1 MINKKILIV
10 GGGPAGLMAAD
21 FASRSGVEV
30 TLADSMP
37 TFGRKFLMAGK
48 SGLNL
53 TMHEDDITFQTRI
66 IHNNT
71 TIEKALEE
79 FGPIEVIEWAN
90 SLGIKT
96 FVGST
101 GRVFPTEMKASP
113 LLRNWISRLDELG
126 VSRQNRWKLKS
137 ISNKVATF
145 ETPQGLLNKPADG
158 IVLALGGASWPKLGS
173 NGDWK
178 SLFDPAE
185 LESFQA
191 SNCSFIVKW
200 SIKMSK
206 YFGQPLKSIK
216 LSAGSQSSRGEIII
230 SQKGIEGGG
239 IYSLSA
245 QLKKGED
252 LILDLLPDWDNDK
265 ILKLLTIPWGKSS
278 SSNILRKRLKLEPI
292 KQAILREFA
301 MDVFKEPALLTKSI
315 KSLKIPLNGTGPIQ
329 TAISTSGGVKM
340 GSIDENFMLRGRPGI
355 FCAGEMLDWD
365 APTGGYLITTCLATG
380 RMAGKRAVQ
389 FVSHC

>member
-145 ETPQGLLNKPADG
+145 ETPQGLLNKSADG

-315 KSLKIPLNGTGPIQ
+315 KSLKIPLNGTGPIK

-340 GSIDENFMLRGRPGI
+340 GSIDENFMLRGRPGV

-389 FVSHC
+389 FVSHF

>member
-1 MINKKILIV
+1 MKNKKILIV

-53 TMHEDDITFQTRI
+53 TMHEDYITFQTRI

-90 SLGIKT
+90 SLSIKT

-145 ETPQGLLNKPADG
+145 ETPQGLLNKSADG

-340 GSIDENFMLRGRPGI
+340 GSIDENFMLRGRPGV

-380 RMAGKRAVQ
+380 RMAGKRAMQ

>member
-145 ETPQGLLNKPADG
+145 ETPQGLLNKSADG

-315 KSLKIPLNGTGPIQ
+315 KSLKIPLNGTGPIK

-380 RMAGKRAVQ
+380 RMAGQRAVQ

>member
-21 FASRSGVEV
+21 FASRSGVKV
-30 TLADSMP
+30 TLVDSMP

-53 TMHEDDITFQTRI
+53 TMNEDDVTFQKRI
-66 IHNNT
+66 IQNNT

-137 ISNKVATF
+137 LSNKVATF
-145 ETPQGLLNKPADG
+145 ETPQGLLNESADG

-173 NGDWK
+173 NGNWK

-252 LILDLLPDWDNDK
+252 LILDLLPDWDNGK
-265 ILKLLTIPWGKSS
+265 ILKLLTMPWGKSS
-278 SSNILRKRLKLEPI
+278 SSNVLRKRLKLEPV

-315 KSLKIPLNGTGPIQ
+315 KSLRIPLNGTGPIQ
-329 TAISTSGGVKM
+329 TAISTSGGMKM
-340 GSIDENFMLRGRPGI
+340 GSIDENFMLRSRPGV

>member
-145 ETPQGLLNKPADG
+145 ETPQGLLNKSADG

-178 SLFDPAE
+178 SLFNPAE

-315 KSLKIPLNGTGPIQ
+315 KSLKIPLNGTGPIK

-389 FVSHC
+389 FVSHF

>member
-1 MINKKILIV
+1 MKNKKILIV

-53 TMHEDDITFQTRI
+53 TMHEDNVTFQTRI
-66 IHNNT
+66 IDNNT

-145 ETPQGLLNKPADG
+145 ETPQGLLNKSADG

-315 KSLKIPLNGTGPIQ
+315 KSLKIPLNGTGPIK

-389 FVSHC
+389 FISHC

>member
-30 TLADSMP
+30 TIADSMP

-66 IHNNT
+66 INNNT
-71 TIEKALEE
+71 TLEKALEE

-145 ETPQGLLNKPADG
+145 ETPQGLLNKSADG

-265 ILKLLTIPWGKSS
+265 IVKLLTIPWGKSS

-315 KSLKIPLNGTGPIQ
+315 KSLKIPLNGTGPIK

-340 GSIDENFMLRGRPGI
+340 GSIDENFMLRGKPGV

-380 RMAGKRAVQ
+380 RMAGKRAMQ

>member
-21 FASRSGVEV
+21 FASRSGVKV
-30 TLADSMP
+30 TLVDSMP

-145 ETPQGLLNKPADG
+145 ETPQGLLNKSADG

-185 LESFQA
+185 VESFQA
-191 SNCSFIVKW
+191 SNCSFVVKW
-200 SIKMSK
+200 SMKMSK

-315 KSLKIPLNGTGPIQ
+315 KSLKIPLNGTGPIK

>member
-53 TMHEDDITFQTRI
+53 TMHEDDVTFQTRI

-145 ETPQGLLNKPADG
+145 ETPQGLLNKSADG

-315 KSLKIPLNGTGPIQ
+315 KSLKVPLNGTGPIK

>member
-53 TMHEDDITFQTRI
+53 TMYEDDITFQTRI

-145 ETPQGLLNKPADG
+145 ETPQGLLNKSADG

-245 QLKKGED
+245 QLKTGED

-315 KSLKIPLNGTGPIQ
+315 KSLKIPLNGTGPIK

-389 FVSHC
+389 FVSHF

>member
-21 FASRSGVEV
+21 FASRSGVKV
-30 TLADSMP
+30 TLVDSMP

-53 TMHEDDITFQTRI
+53 TMNEDDVTFQKRI
-66 IHNNT
+66 IQNNT

-137 ISNKVATF
+137 LSNKVATF
-145 ETPQGLLNKPADG
+145 ETPQGLLNESADG

-185 LESFQA
+185 VESFQA
-191 SNCSFIVKW
+191 SNCSFVVKW
-200 SIKMSK
+200 SMKMSK

-252 LILDLLPDWDNDK
+252 LILDLLPDWDNGK
-265 ILKLLTIPWGKSS
+265 ILKLLTMPWGKSS
-278 SSNILRKRLKLEPI
+278 SSNVLRKRLKLEPV

-329 TAISTSGGVKM
+329 TAISTSGGMKM
-340 GSIDENFMLRGRPGI
+340 GSIDENFMLRSRPGV

>member
-145 ETPQGLLNKPADG
+145 ETPQGLLNKSADG

-389 FVSHC
+389 FVSHF

>member
-145 ETPQGLLNKPADG
+145 ETPQGLLNKSADG

-315 KSLKIPLNGTGPIQ
+315 KSLKIPLNGTGPIK

-380 RMAGKRAVQ
+380 RMAGKRAMQ

>member
-145 ETPQGLLNKPADG
+145 ETPQGLLNKSADG

-315 KSLKIPLNGTGPIQ
+315 KSLKIPLNGTGPIR

>member
-21 FASRSGVEV
+21 FASRSGVKV

-53 TMHEDDITFQTRI
+53 TMHEDDITFQTHI

-145 ETPQGLLNKPADG
+145 ETPQGLLNKSADG

-315 KSLKIPLNGTGPIQ
+315 KSLKIPLNGTGPIK

>member
-21 FASRSGVEV
+21 FASRSGVKV
-30 TLADSMP
+30 TLVDSMP

-145 ETPQGLLNKPADG
+145 ETPQGLLNKSADG

-185 LESFQA
+185 VESFQA
-191 SNCSFIVKW
+191 SNCSFVVKW
-200 SIKMSK
+200 SMKMSK

-252 LILDLLPDWDNDK
+252 LILDLLPDWDNGK
-265 ILKLLTIPWGKSS
+265 ILKLLTMPWGKSS
-278 SSNILRKRLKLEPI
+278 SSNVLRKRLKLEPV

-315 KSLKIPLNGTGPIQ
+315 KSLKIPLNGTGPIK

>member
-21 FASRSGVEV
+21 FASRSGVKV
-30 TLADSMP
+30 TLVDSMP

-53 TMHEDDITFQTRI
+53 TMNEDDVTFQKRI
-66 IHNNT
+66 IQNNT

-145 ETPQGLLNKPADG
+145 ETPQGLLNKSADG

-315 KSLKIPLNGTGPIQ
+315 KSLKIPLNGTGPIK

-340 GSIDENFMLRGRPGI
+340 GSIDENFMLRSRPGV

>member
-53 TMHEDDITFQTRI
+53 TMNEDDVTFQKRI
-66 IHNNT
+66 IQNNT

-137 ISNKVATF
+137 LSNNVATF
-145 ETPQGLLNKPADG
+145 ETPQGLLNESADG

-185 LESFQA
+185 VESFQA
-191 SNCSFIVKW
+191 SNCSFVVKW
-200 SIKMSK
+200 SMKMSK

-252 LILDLLPDWDNDK
+252 LILDLLPDWDNGK
-265 ILKLLTIPWGKSS
+265 ILKLLTMPWGKSS
-278 SSNILRKRLKLEPI
+278 SSNVLRKRLKLEPV

-301 MDVFKEPALLTKSI
+301 MDVFKEPALLTKNI

-329 TAISTSGGVKM
+329 TAISTSGGMKM
-340 GSIDENFMLRGRPGI
+340 GSIDENFMLRSRPGV

>member
-53 TMHEDDITFQTRI
+53 TMHEDNVTFLTRI
-66 IHNNT
+66 IDNNT

-145 ETPQGLLNKPADG
+145 ETPQGLLNKSADG

-315 KSLKIPLNGTGPIQ
+315 KSLKIPLNGTGPIK

>member
-145 ETPQGLLNKPADG
+145 ETPQGLLNKSADG

-178 SLFDPAE
+178 SLFDPAQ

-191 SNCSFIVKW
+191 SNCSFVVKW

-315 KSLKIPLNGTGPIQ
+315 KSLKIPLNGTGPIK

>member
-145 ETPQGLLNKPADG
+145 ETPQGLLNKSADG

-265 ILKLLTIPWGKSS
+265 ILKLLTMPWGKSS
-278 SSNILRKRLKLEPI
+278 SSNVLRKRLKLEPI

-315 KSLKIPLNGTGPIQ
+315 KSLKIPLNGTGPIK

-340 GSIDENFMLRGRPGI
+340 GSIDENFMLRSRPGV

>member
-21 FASRSGVEV
+21 FASRSGVKV
-30 TLADSMP
+30 TLVDSMP

-137 ISNKVATF
+137 LSNKVATF
-145 ETPQGLLNKPADG
+145 ETPQGLLNESADG

-185 LESFQA
+185 VESFQA
-191 SNCSFIVKW
+191 SNCSFVVKW
-200 SIKMSK
+200 SMKMSK

-252 LILDLLPDWDNDK
+252 LILDLLPDWDNGK
-265 ILKLLTIPWGKSS
+265 ILKLLTMPWGKSS
-278 SSNILRKRLKLEPI
+278 SSNVLRKRLKLEPI

-340 GSIDENFMLRGRPGI
+340 GSIDENFMLRSRPGV

>member
-145 ETPQGLLNKPADG
+145 ETPQGLLNQSADG

-252 LILDLLPDWDNDK
+252 LILDLLPDWDNGK
-265 ILKLLTIPWGKSS
+265 ILKLLTMPWGKSS
-278 SSNILRKRLKLEPI
+278 SSNVLRKRLKLEPV

>member
-1 MINKKILIV
+1 MISKKILIV

-21 FASRSGVEV
+21 FASRSGVKV
-30 TLADSMP
+30 TLVDSMP

-53 TMHEDDITFQTRI
+53 TMNEDDVTFQTRI
-66 IHNNT
+66 IQNNT

-137 ISNKVATF
+137 LSNKVATF
-145 ETPQGLLNKPADG
+145 ETPQGLLNESADG

-185 LESFQA
+185 VESFQA
-191 SNCSFIVKW
+191 SNCSFVVKW
-200 SIKMSK
+200 SMKMSK

-252 LILDLLPDWDNDK
+252 LILDLLPDWDNGK
-265 ILKLLTIPWGKSS
+265 ILKLLTMPWGKSS
-278 SSNILRKRLKLEPI
+278 SSNVLRKRLKLEPV

-301 MDVFKEPALLTKSI
+301 MDVFKEPALLTKNI

-340 GSIDENFMLRGRPGI
+340 GSIDENFMLRSRPGV

>member
-21 FASRSGVEV
+21 FAGRSGVKV
-30 TLADSMP
+30 TVVDSMP

-145 ETPQGLLNKPADG
+145 ETPQGLLNKSADG

-315 KSLKIPLNGTGPIQ
+315 KSLKIPLNGTGPIK

-340 GSIDENFMLRGRPGI
+340 GSIDENFMLRSRPGV

-389 FVSHC
+389 FISHC

>member
-53 TMHEDDITFQTRI
+53 TMHEDNVTFQTRI
-66 IHNNT
+66 IDNNN

-145 ETPQGLLNKPADG
+145 ETPQGLLNKSADG

-315 KSLKIPLNGTGPIQ
+315 KSLKIPLNGTGPIK

>member
-21 FASRSGVEV
+21 FASRSGVKV
-30 TLADSMP
+30 TLVDSMP

-53 TMHEDDITFQTRI
+53 TMNEDDVTFQTRI
-66 IHNNT
+66 IQNNT

-145 ETPQGLLNKPADG
+145 ETPQGLLNKSADG

-315 KSLKIPLNGTGPIQ
+315 KSLKIPLNGTGPIK

-389 FVSHC
+389 FVSHF

>member
-21 FASRSGVEV
+21 FASRSGVKV
-30 TLADSMP
+30 TLVDSMP

-53 TMHEDDITFQTRI
+53 TMNEDDVTFQKRI
-66 IHNNT
+66 IQNNT

-145 ETPQGLLNKPADG
+145 ETPQGLLNKSADG

-252 LILDLLPDWDNDK
+252 LILDLLPDWDNGK
-265 ILKLLTIPWGKSS
+265 ILKLLTMPWGKSS
-278 SSNILRKRLKLEPI
+278 SSNVLRKRLKLEPV

-315 KSLKIPLNGTGPIQ
+315 KSLKIPLNGTGPIK

>member
-145 ETPQGLLNKPADG
+145 ETPQGLLNKSADG

-340 GSIDENFMLRGRPGI
+340 SSIDENFMLRGRPGV

-389 FVSHC
+389 FISHC

>member
-145 ETPQGLLNKPADG
+145 ETPQGLLNKSADG

-340 GSIDENFMLRGRPGI
+340 SSIDENFMLRGRPGI

-380 RMAGKRAVQ
+380 RMAGKRAVE

>member
-53 TMHEDDITFQTRI
+53 TMYEDDITFQTRI

-145 ETPQGLLNKPADG
+145 ETPQGLLNKSADG

-315 KSLKIPLNGTGPIQ
+315 KSLKIPLNGTGPIK

-340 GSIDENFMLRGRPGI
+340 GSIDENFMLRSRPGV

>member
-53 TMHEDDITFQTRI
+53 TMHEDDITFQKRI

-145 ETPQGLLNKPADG
+145 ETPQGLLNKSADG

-315 KSLKIPLNGTGPIQ
+315 KSLKIPLNGTGPIK

>member
-145 ETPQGLLNKPADG
+145 ETPQGLLNKSADG

-329 TAISTSGGVKM
+329 NSISTSGGVKI
-340 GSIDENFMLRGRPGI
+340 GSIDENFMLRGRPGV

-365 APTGGYLITTCLATG
+365 APTGGYLITTFLATG

>member
-1 MINKKILIV
+1 MKNKKILIV

-53 TMHEDDITFQTRI
+53 TMHEDNVTFQTRI
-66 IHNNT
+66 IDNNT

-137 ISNKVATF
+137 ISNKGATF

-340 GSIDENFMLRGRPGI
+340 GSIDENFMLRGRPGV

-380 RMAGKRAVQ
+380 RMAGKRAMQ

>member
-21 FASRSGVEV
+21 FASRSGVKV
-30 TLADSMP
+30 TLVDSMP

-53 TMHEDDITFQTRI
+53 TMYEDDITFQTRI

-145 ETPQGLLNKPADG
+145 ETPQGLLNKSADG

-315 KSLKIPLNGTGPIQ
+315 KSLKIPLNGTGPIK

-389 FVSHC
+389 FISHC